1 MDSRFRGNDNLG
13 FGGVPVNA
21 NNDSEKNAARKSVA
35 GRACDYIR
43 NLLRFEIND
52 LIHIR
57 INMRARRTARG
68 RIAAHQI
75 KLAVDDVAREP
86 VAHLLGTSEFW
97 GLPLQVT
104 SATLVP
110 RPDTETLVEAALAAI
125 DEGGPRTRPL
135 RIADLGTGTGALLLA
150 LLSEVPNALGVG
162 IDMSMEALTVARS
175 NAERL
180 GLAPRAR
187 FVRGHF
193 GAALAG
199 GFDLVVSNPPYI
211 PAGDIDALP
220 PEVKRDPRTALDG
233 GGDGLACY
241 RSIAADAK
249 RLVAPGGSLVM
260 ELRIGQE
267 RAVANL
273 VKAAGLS
280 PWPAKPDLSGIP
292 RALGARFATIGS

>member
-1 MDSRFRGNDNLG
+1 MTLGEARRALADAFRAAGLDSPELDARLLIGHALDLDRTAL
-13 FGGVPVNA
+13 
-21 NNDSEKNAARKSVA
+21 AASA
-35 GRACDYIR
+35 GRELSAA
-43 NLLRFEIND
+43 EA
-52 LIHIR
+52 
-57 INMRARRTARG
+57 RAIETIKQRR
-68 RIAAHQI
+68 
-75 KLAVDDVAREP
+75 LAREP
-86 VAHLLGTSEFW
+86 VAHILGAWEFW
-97 GLPLQVT
+97 GLPLRVT
-104 SATLVP
+104 PATLVP
-110 RPDTETLVEAALAAI
+110 RPETETIVELALTTI
-125 DEGGPRTRPL
+125 DEGGPRTRAL

-150 LLSEVPNALGVG
+150 LLSELPNAFG
-162 IDMSMEALTVARS
+162 IGTDMSADALTVAHG
-175 NAERL
+175 NAEQL
-180 GLAPRAR
+180 GLAARAR
-187 FVRGHF
+187 FVRCDF

-260 ELRIGQE
+260 ELGIGQE